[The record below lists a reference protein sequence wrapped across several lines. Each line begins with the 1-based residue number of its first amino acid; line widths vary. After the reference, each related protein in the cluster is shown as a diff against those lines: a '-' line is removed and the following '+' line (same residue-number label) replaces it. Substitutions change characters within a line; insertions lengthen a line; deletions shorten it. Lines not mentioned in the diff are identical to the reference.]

1 MTDETDI
8 STEEADS
15 GRSSDEKLNAE
26 VIATSGPA
34 GDPDVYLVEYA
45 DGEQVYEPATPTNVA
60 LFEDGLFEQV
70 QGHSEFQQIS
80 TGITVELDADV
91 LNRNYVLTVDGT
103 EIPVPSDR
111 IESVLNAFQGG
122 EAGSNLYGLYEDII
136 EGQVRRHVVERFIDR
151 FPEDRVEQTPEG
163 WVVDETFVVT
173 YEGTNHLTDLDP
185 TDPYSNETDE
195 SKQAVYLDINATED
209 RGIVAPDGERVELT
223 PLEQEFITQ
232 VEGLLYPEDYFGV
245 ELVDE
250 IQQHKTEGEV
260 LDDVIEDLTEQASV
274 TGFTDSKTGIHH
286 GSSNHDFR
294 KHDVRDLNVT
304 EEVRDKLWSNP
315 YDHAGVHELLLRKQE
330 FINNPDIDVF
340 TDRDDDS
347 DSWKWNEIE
356 KTSENAPIPPEV
368 RDKLDRMF
376 A

>member
-60 LFEDGLFEQV
+60 LFEDGLFTQV
-70 QGHSEFQQIS
+70 QGHSEFEQTS

-91 LNRNYVLTVDGT
+91 LNRTYVLTVDGN
-103 EIPVPSDR
+103 EIPVPADR
-111 IESVLNAFQGG
+111 IESILNAFQSGST
-122 EAGSNLYGLYEDII
+122 GSNLYSVYEDII
-136 EGQVRRHVVERFIDR
+136 EGQVRRHAVERFIDR
-151 FPEDRVEQTPEG
+151 FPEERVEQTPEG

-185 TDPYSNETDE
+185 TDPYGNETDE
-195 SKQAVYLDINATED
+195 SKQAVYLDINASEN
-209 RGIVAPDGERVELT
+209 REIMAPDGERVELT

-245 ELVDE
+245 ELVDCS
-250 IQQHKTEGEV
+250 T
-260 LDDVIEDLTEQASV
+260 T
-274 TGFTDSKTGIHH
+274 
-286 GSSNHDFR
+286 
-294 KHDVRDLNVT
+294 
-304 EEVRDKLWSNP
+304 
-315 YDHAGVHELLLRKQE
+315 
-330 FINNPDIDVF
+330 
-340 TDRDDDS
+340 
-347 DSWKWNEIE
+347 
-356 KTSENAPIPPEV
+356 
-368 RDKLDRMF
+368 
-376 A
+376 

>member
-8 STEEADS
+8 RSEDADS
-15 GRSSDEKLNAE
+15 GRTTDEKLEAE
-26 VIATSGPA
+26 VIAKSGPA
-34 GDPDVYLVEYA
+34 NDPDVYLVEYP
-45 DGEQVYEPATPTNVA
+45 DGSQEYEPSTPTNTA
-60 LFEDGLFEQV
+60 LFEDGLYGDV
-70 QGHSEFQQIS
+70 QGHSEFFNIS
-80 TGITVELDADV
+80 TGVTVELDADV
-91 LNRNYVLTVDGT
+91 ENRDYVLTVEGT
-103 EIPVPSDR
+103 TIPVPSDR
-111 IESVLNAFQGG
+111 AEDVIDAFRGG
-122 EAGSNLYGLYEDII
+122 NTGSNLYGLYEDII
-136 EGQVRRHVVERFIDR
+136 EGQVRRHIVEQFIDR

-163 WVVDETFVVT
+163 WVVDDTFIVT

-195 SKQAVYLDINATED
+195 SKQAVYLDINATEN
-209 RGIVAPDGERVELT
+209 REIVAPDGERVELT
-223 PLEQEFITQ
+223 PQEQEFITQ

-250 IQQHKTEGEV
+250 IEQHKAEGEV

-286 GSSNHDFR
+286 GSTNHDFR

-304 EEVRDKLWSNP
+304 DDVRDKLWSNP

-330 FINNPDIDVF
+330 FINNPDIEVF
-340 TDRDDDS
+340 RDADDT

-356 KTSENAPIPPEV
+356 NTSESAPIPPEV
-368 RDKLDRMF
+368 RNKLDNMF